1 MESQSL
7 QGHVVSFWEGG
18 ENIPEHRGS
27 DKPRQKRAQ
36 HSKAEIRMG
45 ASTDMF
51 VGGEALEVEWACT
64 NGLHFVCE
72 VEIRFLRVKKSICP
86 ASLSS

>member
-1 MESQSL
+1 M
-7 QGHVVSFWEGG
+7 
-18 ENIPEHRGS
+18 PEHRGS

-51 VGGEALEVEWACT
+51 VGGEALEVE
-64 NGLHFVCE
+64 
-72 VEIRFLRVKKSICP
+72 
-86 ASLSS
+86 